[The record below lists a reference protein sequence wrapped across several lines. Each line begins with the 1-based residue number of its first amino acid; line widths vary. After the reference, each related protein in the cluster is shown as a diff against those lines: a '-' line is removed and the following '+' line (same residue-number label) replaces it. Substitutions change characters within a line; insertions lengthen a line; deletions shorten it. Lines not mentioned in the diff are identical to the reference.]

1 MKIIGL
7 TGGSGS
13 GKSIVAAAF
22 AEHGIKTLDTDAVYH
37 HMISANTPCTQEL
50 IESFG
55 SSIAA
60 LSGGIDRAALRRA
73 VLGDDASAPQRLALL
88 NRITHKY
95 VLAECEAW
103 LIALERD
110 GAAFGV
116 IDAPQLY
123 ESGFDARCDA
133 VIAVTAPQSL
143 RVLRIMARDAITE
156 EQALQRIRAQ
166 RDDAFFKSH
175 ADFLIVNDENEE
187 QVKKQVAEILGILSR

>member
-13 GKSIVAAAF
+13 GKSIVAAAL
-22 AEHGIKTLDTDAVYH
+22 AEHGIRALDTDAVYH
-37 HMISANTPCTQEL
+37 QMISANTPCTQEL

-55 SSIAA
+55 SSVAA
-60 LSGGIDRAALRRA
+60 EGGGIDRAALRRIVFEDGA
-73 VLGDDASAPQRLALL
+73 LAPQRLTLL

-95 VLAECEAW
+95 VLAECETW
-103 LIALERD
+103 LTALEKS

-143 RVLRIMARDAITE
+143 RISRIMARDAITE
-156 EQALQRIRAQ
+156 EQALKRIRAQ
-166 RDDAFFKSH
+166 KDDAFFASH

-187 QVKKQVAEILGILSR
+187 KVKKQVAEILGILSR